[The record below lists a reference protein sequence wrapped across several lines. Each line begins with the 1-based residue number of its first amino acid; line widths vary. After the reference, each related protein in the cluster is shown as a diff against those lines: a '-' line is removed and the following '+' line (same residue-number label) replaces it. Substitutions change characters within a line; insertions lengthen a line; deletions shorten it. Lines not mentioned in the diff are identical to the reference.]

1 MSMLASEQFR
11 LTVQVA
17 TVVVPVAIY
26 FLLLGLLNSQR
37 HPQLIAGRTDFIL
50 LIAAFAPTFL
60 VPALSLL
67 GASAWVIVALAAV
80 LAVTALLAPPRKGN
94 WVVYNITS
102 AEVLRAAE
110 RALQAMGESF
120 TRNGRRIVLGNRDV
134 MLRFSAMPLLRN
146 VSVAAAGDDARTFQ
160 QDFESRL
167 AGQLSDIPSPRSPMA
182 VTFLL
187 IATAMLVAPLGLM
200 ADRMPEMVR
209 IITDLIP

>member
-1 MSMLASEQFR
+1 MSLLASEQFR

-60 VPALSLL
+60 VPALALV

-80 LAVTALLAPPRKGN
+80 LAVTALLAPARKGN

-110 RALQAMGESF
+110 RARAQRGIHVFGS
-120 TRNGRRIVLGNRDV
+120 
-134 MLRFSAMPLLRN
+134 
-146 VSVAAAGDDARTFQ
+146 
-160 QDFESRL
+160 
-167 AGQLSDIPSPRSPMA
+167 
-182 VTFLL
+182 
-187 IATAMLVAPLGLM
+187 
-200 ADRMPEMVR
+200 
-209 IITDLIP
+209 